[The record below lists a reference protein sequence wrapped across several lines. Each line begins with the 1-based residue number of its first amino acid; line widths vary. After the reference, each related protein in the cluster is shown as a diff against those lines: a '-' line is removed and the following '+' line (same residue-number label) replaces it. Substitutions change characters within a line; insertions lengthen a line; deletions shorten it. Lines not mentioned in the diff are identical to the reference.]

1 MQLAFLVAS
10 ADESSPNIFV
20 SLIPFLVIGFI
31 MYLLLIRPQRKR
43 MREQAQLQRG
53 VGVGDEIVTTTGIF
67 GFITGEDGPNRFWLE
82 IDDDVQIRISR
93 AAIQSKVDTTTDDDT
108 DDAKPTAQEA
118 KQAKDAKTDA
128 KSDVK
133 TEAKETTSADADG
146 DDEA

>member
-10 ADESSPNIFV
+10 ADESSPNILV

-43 MREQAQLQRG
+43 MRQQAQLQSD

-93 AAIQSKVDTTTDDDT
+93 AAVQSKVDTTTEDDT
-108 DDAKPTAQEA
+108 DDAKPTA
-118 KQAKDAKTDA
+118 K
-128 KSDVK
+128 
-133 TEAKETTSADADG
+133 EAKEAKESKEAKATDPVE

>member
-10 ADESSPNIFV
+10 ADESSPNILV

-43 MREQAQLQRG
+43 IREQSQLQST
-53 VGVGDEIVTTTGIF
+53 VGVGDEIVTTTGIY

-93 AAIQSKVDTTTDDDT
+93 AAVQSKVDTTTEVDT
-108 DDAKPTAQEA
+108 DDAKPTAKE
-118 KQAKDAKTDA
+118 AKDAKQAREAKATDA
-128 KSDVK
+128 V
-133 TEAKETTSADADG
+133 E

>member
-1 MQLAFLVAS
+1 MHLAFLVAS
-10 ADESSPNIFV
+10 ADESSPNILV

-43 MREQAQLQRG
+43 MREQAQIQSA

-93 AAIQSKVDTTTDDDT
+93 AAVQSKVDSTTDD

-118 KQAKDAKTDA
+118 K
-128 KSDVK
+128 
-133 TEAKETTSADADG
+133 EAKESKESKAPDADE

>member
-10 ADESSPNIFV
+10 ADESSPNILV
-20 SLIPFLVIGFI
+20 SLLPFLVIGFI

-43 MREQAQLQRG
+43 MREQAQLQSA

-93 AAIQSKVDTTTDDDT
+93 AAIQSKVDTTTEEHV

-118 KQAKDAKTDA
+118 KDAK
-128 KSDVK
+128 
-133 TEAKETTSADADG
+133 EAKEAKATDAAE

>member
-10 ADESSPNIFV
+10 ADESSPNILV
-20 SLIPFLVIGFI
+20 SLLPFLVIGFI

-43 MREQAQLQRG
+43 MREQAQLQSA

-93 AAIQSKVDTTTDDDT
+93 AAIQSKVDTTTEDHV
-108 DDAKPTAQEA
+108 DDAKPTAQ
-118 KQAKDAKTDA
+118 DAK
-128 KSDVK
+128 
-133 TEAKETTSADADG
+133 EAKEAKATDAAE

>member
-10 ADESSPNIFV
+10 ADESSPNILV

-43 MREQAQLQRG
+43 VRQQAQLQSA
-53 VGVGDEIVTTTGIF
+53 VGVGDEIVTSTGIY

-93 AAIQSKVDTTTDDDT
+93 AAVQSKVDTTTEVDT

-118 KQAKDAKTDA
+118 KDAKQAKEATATDA
-128 KSDVK
+128 DEDN
-133 TEAKETTSADADG
+133 EA
-146 DDEA
+146 

>member
-10 ADESSPNIFV
+10 ADESSPNILV

-43 MREQAQLQRG
+43 MREQAQLQSA

-93 AAIQSKVDTTTDDDT
+93 AAVQSKVDTTTEHDA
-108 DDAKPTAQEA
+108 DDAKPTA
-118 KQAKDAKTDA
+118 K
-128 KSDVK
+128 
-133 TEAKETTSADADG
+133 EAKEAKEAKATDADE
-146 DDEA
+146 DEA

>member
-10 ADESSPNIFV
+10 ADESSPNILV
-20 SLIPFLVIGFI
+20 SLLPFLVIGFI

-43 MREQAQLQRG
+43 MREQAQLQSA

-93 AAIQSKVDTTTDDDT
+93 AAIQSKVDTTTEDHV

-118 KQAKDAKTDA
+118 KDAKEAKATDA
-128 KSDVK
+128 A
-133 TEAKETTSADADG
+133 E